1 MKNAATN
8 RKILC
13 ACLGVTEARVAAVV
27 RAGRACTMSEVMAC
41 TQAGTGC
48 MACHK
53 SIQAVVDRHACSTS
67 SALAQR
73 ATG

>member
-8 RKILC
+8 RKVLC

-27 RAGRACTMSEVMAC
+27 QAGRACTMSEVMAC
-41 TQAGTGC
+41 TEAGTGC

-53 SIQAVVDRHACSTS
+53 SIQAVVERHACPTS
-67 SALAQR
+67 SPIAQR

>member
-8 RKILC
+8 RRILC

-27 RAGRACTMSEVMAC
+27 QAGRACTMSEVMAC
-41 TQAGTGC
+41 TEAGTGC
-48 MACHK
+48 MACHR
-53 SIQAVVDRHACSTS
+53 SIQAVVERHACSTPPT
-67 SALAQR
+67 LAQR